1 MKIISIVNQKG
12 GCGKTTTAINLCACL
27 AQMGYKILLIDLDPQ
42 SHASLGL
49 GLDIYGGM
57 EQSMYEVMVGLLT
70 AVNKITKKTSIPNLA
85 IAPSNIT
92 LSGAEI
98 DLVNT
103 IGRENVLKEKIEESP
118 ASYDYI
124 FIDCP
129 PSLGLLTLN
138 ALTASDYMIIPVQ
151 THYFPLEG
159 MKQLFKTIDIV
170 KKKLNH
176 NLTILGILITFYDK
190 RTNMSKE
197 IAEGIKSYF
206 GNQVF
211 NAIIN
216 VNVKLVEAQSASL
229 AISLYEPSSAGARDY
244 GLLAEEVIGRLKTFE
259 IASAPAAPRNDGMA
273 LPRNDRVG

>member
-1 MKIISIVNQKG
+1 MKIIAIVNQKG
-12 GCGKTTTAINLCACL
+12 GCGKTTTAINLSACL
-27 AQMGYKILLIDLDPQ
+27 AQRGYKILLIDLDPQ

-49 GLDIYGGM
+49 GLDIYKDV
-57 EQSMYEVMVGLLT
+57 EQSMYEVMVGPSV
-70 AVNKITKKTSIPNLA
+70 AVNKIIKKTSIPNLT
-85 IAPSNIT
+85 IAPSTIT

-170 KKKLNH
+170 KRKLNY
-176 NLTILGILITFYDK
+176 NLKILGILITFYDK

-211 NAIIN
+211 NTIIN
-216 VNVKLVEAQSASL
+216 INIKLVEAQSASK
-229 AISLYEPSSAGARDY
+229 AISLYMPSSTGAKDY
-244 GLLAEEVIGRLKTFE
+244 GLLAEEVIERLKVVETSLRGSPE
-259 IASAPAAPRNDGMA
+259 GATEAIS
-273 LPRNDRVG
+273 